1 MDEGQRTQVSI
12 KEEEVNLVR
21 GSHLQKKGSMEG
33 NTLITHADRKKD
45 PPSGNQGNLNGP
57 RVKSEEPNPIGY
69 DAPGFKYSNPTP
81 FSTGLPLKSGPE
93 HRPVTKSKLF

>member
-21 GSHLQKKGSMEG
+21 GSDLQKKGSMEG

-45 PPSGNQGNLNGP
+45 PPSGNQGKP
-57 RVKSEEPNPIGY
+57 QWS
-69 DAPGFKYSNPTP
+69 
-81 FSTGLPLKSGPE
+81 SGQVRGAQS
-93 HRPVTKSKLF
+93 HGM